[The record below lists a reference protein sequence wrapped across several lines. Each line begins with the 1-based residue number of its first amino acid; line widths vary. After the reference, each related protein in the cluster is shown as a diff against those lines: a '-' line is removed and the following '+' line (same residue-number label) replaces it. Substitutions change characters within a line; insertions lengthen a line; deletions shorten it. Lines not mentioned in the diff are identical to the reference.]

1 MAKELI
7 PSEHQEQVAVVNR
20 CRQLGLLIMAIPNG
34 GYRSKIAGS
43 ILKKEGALAGA
54 PDLCLCLGMG
64 QTIWI
69 EMKRRKGGVLS
80 DAQKKIHEDMRQLGH
95 QIIVAKGAKDAFDQ
109 LKELGIGV

>member
-1 MAKELI
+1 MQTLKKSAPYEDA
-7 PSEHQEQVAVVNR
+7 EQKAIVGWLQRRGYFVFH
-20 CRQLGLLIMAIPNG
+20 IPNH
-34 GYRSKIAGS
+34 
-43 ILKKEGALAGA
+43 KKMRQDIGALPGI
-54 PDLCLCLGMG
+54 PDLCLVLGMG

-95 QIIVAKGAKDAFDQ
+95 QIIIAKGAKDAFDQ